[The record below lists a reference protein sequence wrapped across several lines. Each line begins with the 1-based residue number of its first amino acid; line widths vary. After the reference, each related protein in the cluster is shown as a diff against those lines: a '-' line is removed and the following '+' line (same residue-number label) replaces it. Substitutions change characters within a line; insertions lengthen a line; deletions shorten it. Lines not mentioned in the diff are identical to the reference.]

1 MPRRE
6 TDPLTGFNFLI
17 ESGGVIRAG
26 FSECTGLTSE
36 TDPVEYREGNEGLTA
51 RKLPGLVKYGN
62 VTLKSG
68 VAIPDQDLFNWRM
81 SVMSGDILRLDISIL
96 VLDELREEQVRYNLT
111 AAWPAKWMGPELKA
125 NANEIAVETLE
136 LAHEGVTAA

>member
-36 TDPVEYREGNEGLTA
+36 TDPIEYREGNEDITP
-51 RKLPGLVKYGN
+51 RKLPGLKKFGN

-68 VAIPDQDLFNWRM
+68 VAIPDQDLFSWRQ
-81 SVMSGDILRLDISIL
+81 SVMNGDIQRLDISIL
-96 VLDELREEQVRYNLT
+96 VLDELRDEQVRYNLA

-125 NANEIAVETLE
+125 SASEIAVETIE
-136 LAHEGVTAA
+136 ISHEGVGVA